1 MRDTQLL
8 RSREVLQLTPI
19 SRSMF
24 GARYPLGLWEGSRD
38 LVERRRTLMDPW
50 AAYLNVESG
59 HVVLMVHRHG

>member
-1 MRDTQLL
+1 
-8 RSREVLQLTPI
+8 
-19 SRSMF
+19 MF

>member
-19 SRSMF
+19 SRSTF
-24 GARYPLGLWEGSRD
+24 EAKHPLSLREGSRD

-50 AAYLNVESG
+50 AAYRNAEGG
-59 HVVLMVHRHG
+59 HIVPMVHRHG